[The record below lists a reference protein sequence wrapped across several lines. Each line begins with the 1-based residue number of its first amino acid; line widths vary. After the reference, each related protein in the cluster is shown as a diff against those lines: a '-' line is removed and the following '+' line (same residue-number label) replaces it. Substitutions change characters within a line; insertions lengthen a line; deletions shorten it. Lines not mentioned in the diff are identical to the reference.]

1 MRAAGRRSTEDAPA
15 IHTSTTHADPGRM
28 QHTPFAATEMTAM
41 RHAQSLL
48 PLLLCALLSAC
59 ASTPTS
65 SSAPTPKPMASARA
79 GALSFER
86 IVVSA
91 QPSAEDLR
99 QWRESGVSTVLNL
112 RTPEEMADRSRV
124 PFDEA
129 ALAAELG
136 IDYRTHPIDGKAHP
150 FSPAAVDVLAEAL
163 SKAEGKVLVHCASGV
178 RAGWLYAAYAV
189 KHQGMSPE
197 DALRSLAP
205 LGHWPLP
212 LEQMTG
218 LPLRLELKSD
228 DQD

>member
-1 MRAAGRRSTEDAPA
+1 MRPL
-15 IHTSTTHADPGRM
+15 H
-28 QHTPFAATEMTAM
+28 
-41 RHAQSLL
+41 SLIL
-48 PLLLCALLSAC
+48 PTLCILLAAC
-59 ASTPTS
+59 ASTPPP
-65 SSAPTPKPMASARA
+65 APAPAPAPKPMASARA
-79 GALSFER
+79 GALDFER
-86 IVVSA
+86 IIVSA
-91 QPSAEDLR
+91 QPTAEDLR

-112 RTPEEMADRSRV
+112 RTSEEMADRSRV

-136 IDYRTHPIDGKAHP
+136 IDYRAHPIDGKAHP
-150 FSPAAVDVLAEAL
+150 FSPAAVDAFAEAL
-163 SKAEGKVLVHCASGV
+163 SKAEGKVLVHCATGV

-218 LPLRLELKSD
+218 LPLRLELKTAD
-228 DQD
+228 GG

>member
-1 MRAAGRRSTEDAPA
+1 MRPL
-15 IHTSTTHADPGRM
+15 H
-28 QHTPFAATEMTAM
+28 
-41 RHAQSLL
+41 LL
-48 PLLLCALLSAC
+48 ILPTLCVLLAAC
-59 ASTPTS
+59 ASTPPP
-65 SSAPTPKPMASARA
+65 APAPAPKPMASARA
-79 GALSFER
+79 GALDFER
-86 IVVSA
+86 IIVSA
-91 QPSAEDLR
+91 QPTAEDLR

-136 IDYRTHPIDGKAHP
+136 IDYRAHPIDGKAHP
-150 FSPAAVDVLAEAL
+150 FSPAAVDAFAEAL
-163 SKAEGKVLVHCASGV
+163 SKAEGKVLVHCATGV

-218 LPLRLELKSD
+218 LPLRLELKTAD
-228 DQD
+228 EG

>member
-1 MRAAGRRSTEDAPA
+1 MRPL
-15 IHTSTTHADPGRM
+15 H
-28 QHTPFAATEMTAM
+28 
-41 RHAQSLL
+41 SLL
-48 PLLLCALLSAC
+48 LPILCVLLAAC
-59 ASTPTS
+59 ASTPPP
-65 SSAPTPKPMASARA
+65 APAPAPKPMASARA
-79 GALSFER
+79 GALDFER
-86 IVVSA
+86 IIVSA
-91 QPSAEDLR
+91 QPTAEDLR

-136 IDYRTHPIDGKAHP
+136 IDYRAHPIDGKAHP
-150 FSPAAVDVLAEAL
+150 FSPAAVDAFAEAL
-163 SKAEGKVLVHCASGV
+163 SKAEGKVLVHCATGV

-218 LPLRLELKSD
+218 LPLRLELKTAGED
-228 DQD
+228 

>member
-1 MRAAGRRSTEDAPA
+1 
-15 IHTSTTHADPGRM
+15 M
-28 QHTPFAATEMTAM
+28 QHSPFAATEMTAM
-41 RHAQSLL
+41 RHTPSLL
-48 PLLLCALLSAC
+48 FLLLCALLSAC
-59 ASTPTS
+59 ASTPTT
-65 SSAPTPKPMASARA
+65 SAAPAPKPMASAQP

-91 QPSAEDLR
+91 QPTAEDLR

-124 PFDEA
+124 HFDEA

-136 IDYRTHPIDGKAHP
+136 LDYRAHPIDGKAHP
-150 FSPAAVDVLAEAL
+150 FSPAAVDAFAEAL
-163 SKAEGKVLVHCASGV
+163 AKSEGKVLVHCASGV

-228 DQD
+228 DED

>member
-1 MRAAGRRSTEDAPA
+1 MRPL
-15 IHTSTTHADPGRM
+15 H
-28 QHTPFAATEMTAM
+28 
-41 RHAQSLL
+41 SLL
-48 PLLLCALLSAC
+48 LPILCVLLAAC
-59 ASTPTS
+59 ASTPPP
-65 SSAPTPKPMASARA
+65 APAPAPKPMASARA
-79 GALSFER
+79 GALDFER
-86 IVVSA
+86 IIVSA
-91 QPSAEDLR
+91 QPTADDLR

-136 IDYRTHPIDGKAHP
+136 IDYRAHPTDGKAHP
-150 FSPAAVDVLAEAL
+150 FSPAAVDAFAEAL
-163 SKAEGKVLVHCASGV
+163 SRAEGKVLVHCATGV

-218 LPLRLELKSD
+218 LPLRLELKTAD
-228 DQD
+228 EG

>member
-1 MRAAGRRSTEDAPA
+1 M
-15 IHTSTTHADPGRM
+15 
-28 QHTPFAATEMTAM
+28 PFAATEMTAM
-41 RHAQSLL
+41 RHASSLL
-48 PLLLCALLSAC
+48 LLLLCALLAAC
-59 ASTPTS
+59 ASTPRTA
-65 SSAPTPKPMASARA
+65 SAPTPKPMPSAQP

-91 QPSAEDLR
+91 QPTADDLR
-99 QWRESGVSTVLNL
+99 QWSERGVSTVLNL

-136 IDYRTHPIDGKAHP
+136 LDYRAHPIDGKAHP
-150 FSPAAVDVLAEAL
+150 FSPAAVDAFAEAL
-163 SKAEGKVLVHCASGV
+163 ARSEGKLLVHCATGV

-189 KHQGMSPE
+189 KHQGVSPE

-218 LPLRLELKSD
+218 LPLRLELRNDEGAKSM
-228 DQD
+228 

>member
-1 MRAAGRRSTEDAPA
+1 
-15 IHTSTTHADPGRM
+15 M
-28 QHTPFAATEMTAM
+28 QHSPFVATEMTAM
-41 RHAQSLL
+41 RHTPSLL
-48 PLLLCALLSAC
+48 FLLLCALLSAC
-59 ASTPTS
+59 ASTPTT
-65 SSAPTPKPMASARA
+65 SAAPAPKPMASAQP

-91 QPSAEDLR
+91 QPTAEDLR

-124 PFDEA
+124 HFDEA

-136 IDYRTHPIDGKAHP
+136 LDYRAHPIDGKAHP
-150 FSPAAVDVLAEAL
+150 FSPAAVDAFAEAL
-163 SKAEGKVLVHCASGV
+163 AKSEGKVLVHCASGV

-218 LPLRLELKSD
+218 LPLRLELRTGD
-228 DQD
+228 EG

>member
-1 MRAAGRRSTEDAPA
+1 MRPL
-15 IHTSTTHADPGRM
+15 H
-28 QHTPFAATEMTAM
+28 
-41 RHAQSLL
+41 SLIL
-48 PLLLCALLSAC
+48 PTLCILLAAC
-59 ASTPTS
+59 ASTPPPA
-65 SSAPTPKPMASARA
+65 SAPAPAPKPMASARA
-79 GALSFER
+79 GALDFER
-86 IVVSA
+86 IIVSA
-91 QPSAEDLR
+91 QPTAEDLR

-136 IDYRTHPIDGKAHP
+136 IDYRAHPIDGKAHP
-150 FSPAAVDVLAEAL
+150 FSPAAVDAFAEAL
-163 SKAEGKVLVHCASGV
+163 SKAEGKVLVHCATGV

-218 LPLRLELKSD
+218 LPLRLELKTAD
-228 DQD
+228 GG